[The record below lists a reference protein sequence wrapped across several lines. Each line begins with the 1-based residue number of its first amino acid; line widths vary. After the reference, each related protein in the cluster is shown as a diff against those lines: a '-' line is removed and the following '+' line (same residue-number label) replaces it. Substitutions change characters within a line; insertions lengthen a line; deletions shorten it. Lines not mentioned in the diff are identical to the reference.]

1 MRSSWC
7 IDWRRC
13 SRLALTLFSCP
24 EYVLT
29 TYQLYTRCPDHLMT
43 DRITSMALAK
53 TVSRPKQYTAAM
65 ATATST
71 TSVDCMRSLRVGQV
85 TLPISMRTSCMNFMR
100 PRFSPGL
107 AARACWRDFCC
118 PLPRTGL
125 AAARLATALPPC
137 ACLGV
142 GLPLPDLP
150 LSLFAVFATQP
161 LRWSLAGLEG
171 LEPPTPG
178 FGDRCSTN

>member
-1 MRSSWC
+1 
-7 IDWRRC
+7 
-13 SRLALTLFSCP
+13 
-24 EYVLT
+24 
-29 TYQLYTRCPDHLMT
+29 
-43 DRITSMALAK
+43 
-53 TVSRPKQYTAAM
+53 M

-85 TLPISMRTSCMNFMR
+85 TLPISMRTSWRNFMR

-107 AARACWRDFCC
+107 AARACLRDFCC
-118 PLPRTGL
+118 PLPRAGL
-125 AAARLATALPPC
+125 AAACLATDLPPC

-142 GLPLPDLP
+142 GLPLPGLP
-150 LSLFAVFATQP
+150 LPGLPVSLFAVFATQP

-178 FGDRCSTN
+178 FGDRCSTTVSYTHL